1 MSKKETYLG
10 DVQDVNGTTVSIS
23 LSKESL
29 TGFIYIDGQGYR
41 VGQIGSFVRIPIG
54 YNNLFGL
61 ISQVGASAIPENK
74 TDSLNQA
81 HRWMTIQLI
90 GEASK
95 NGLFQ
100 RGLSQ
105 YPTIGDEVHLVSEK
119 ELKNIYGQPDKPYFV
134 KLGHISNA
142 DSIPALVDVNK
153 LVTRHSVVVG
163 TTGSG
168 KSTTV
173 SSIMN
178 ALSDDEKYP
187 SSRIIMLDLHGEYGQ
202 ALQDRANIYKINGDS
217 SSKLKEKEFFI
228 PYWALSFDEL
238 CDMCFGEFSSE
249 KDKNIV
255 MERVQKYKV
264 ESLKKYP
271 KSGISVD
278 TVSVDSPIPFSI
290 HHLWYELFT
299 EVFGTYYK
307 ASDIK
312 PIDNL
317 AFEKD
322 SDGNELK
329 GDPEKGIAPI
339 FKNITSDGGAN
350 RVYYLPNSPNL
361 GKQVML
367 LGTKLRIPRY
377 DFIFKPS
384 RWLPKKDGKIES
396 DLDSLLK
403 DWIGSGKPVSI
414 LDLSGIP
421 ADILQTTIG
430 ALLRLLYEAL
440 FWSRNL
446 SQGGRNRPLLIVM
459 EEAHI
464 YLNDDF
470 KGMASKVVQRIVKEG
485 RKYGIGAMIV
495 SQRPSE
501 INSTILSQCGTFFAL
516 RLTNA
521 SDRSH
526 ITSALSDN
534 LDGLTGM
541 LPILRT
547 GEAIILGESV
557 KLPMRTTIEAP
568 PKDRRPDSQDP
579 IIFDEVA
586 TEESLN
592 PSGWGNKMEEN
603 PNYEELLETWR
614 AKNQVIKRISEK
626 LSLKM
631 REKNTKDNENIQE
644 NKMEMISVESSNV
657 EAIGYEEESRTLQ
670 VEFKNGGMYQY
681 FDVPQHVFEELR
693 DADSI
698 GKYLAYSI
706 KGNYR
711 YSKV

>member
-29 TGFIYIDGQGYR
+29 TGFVYIDGQGYR

-54 YNNLFGL
+54 YNNLFGI
-61 ISQVGASAIPENK
+61 ISQVGASAIPDNK
-74 TDSLNQA
+74 VEVESQGN
-81 HRWMTIQLI
+81 RWMTIQLI
-90 GEASK
+90 GEGAK
-95 NGLFQ
+95 NSVFQ

-142 DSIPALVDVNK
+142 DSIPALIDVNK
-153 LVTRHSVVVG
+153 LVTRHSAVVG

-178 ALSDDEKYP
+178 ALSDDNKYP

-202 ALQDRANIYKINGDS
+202 ALQDRAHIYKINGDKT
-217 SSKLKEKEFFI
+217 SKLKEKELHI
-228 PYWALSFDEL
+228 PFWALSFDEL
-238 CDMCFGEFSSE
+238 CEVCFGEFNNE

-255 MERVQKYKV
+255 MERIQKYKV
-264 ESLKKYP
+264 ESLNKYP
-271 KSGISVD
+271 RKGVSID
-278 TVSVDSPIPFSI
+278 TLSVDSPIPFSI
-290 HHLWYELFT
+290 HNLWYELYI

-307 ASDIK
+307 DKDIK
-312 PIDNL
+312 PINNL

-322 SDGNELK
+322 SDGNDLK
-329 GDPEKGIAPI
+329 GNPEKGIPPV
-339 FKNITSDGGAN
+339 FKNVTSDGGAN
-350 RVYYLPNSPNL
+350 RVYYLPNSLNL

-384 RWLPKKDGKIES
+384 KWLPEKDGKIEI

-403 DWIGSGKPVSI
+403 YWIGSDRPVSI

-440 FWSRNL
+440 FWARNL
-446 SQGGRNRPLLIVM
+446 SQGGRHRPLLIVM

-568 PKDRRPDSQDP
+568 PKNRRPDSQDP
-579 IIFDEVA
+579 IIFDEIS
-586 TEESLN
+586 TEDSQN

-603 PNYEELLETWR
+603 PNYEELVETWR
-614 AKNQVIKRISEK
+614 SQNQIINNIKKEI
-626 LSLKM
+626 
-631 REKNTKDNENIQE
+631 
-644 NKMEMISVESSNV
+644 KMEMTRVESSNV
-657 EAIGYEEESRTLQ
+657 ETVGYEEESQTLQ

-681 FDVPQHVFEELR
+681 FDVPMHVYEELR
-693 DADSI
+693 DADSV
-698 GKYLAYSI
+698 GKYLAYNI
-706 KGNYR
+706 KGTYR